1 MLDRLSSKLAYNNYS
16 PANTFDNDPLN
27 SGEGWRSTFPDE
39 QPHSS
44 ALTRRLPYARDSPP
58 RLAARFKKL
67 LSRFSISPD
76 SISTSSSRRSL
87 GPLTAASPSSA
98 VSTTRFILL
107 CSLWYT
113 TSALSSN
120 TGKTILNQFEYPVTL
135 TIIQFAFVAGYCLL
149 FMSPVI
155 QFTKLRSPTSAIFRT
170 TFPMGMFQVG
180 GHMFSSMAISRIPVS
195 IVHTIKVWSFYLFL
209 DSPCDQR
216 ESRLYLRCSP
226 LLLTPSFS
234 VSSTPRTHTSR
245 FSLSPL
251 VSCWLVRLI
260 CPPQIRL
267 VYCAHLVLPLCSS
280 LRISFLRKLC
290 RQDLRPHPIS

>member
-44 ALTRRLPYARDSPP
+44 ALTRPYARDSPP

-67 LSRFSISPD
+67 LSRFSISL
-76 SISTSSSRRSL
+76 SISSSRRSL

-98 VSTTRFILL
+98 ASTTRFILL
-107 CSLWYT
+107 CSFWYT

-155 QFTKLRSPTSAIFRT
+155 QFTKLRSPTRAILWS

-195 IVHTIKVWSFYLFL
+195 IVHTIKVWSFIY
-209 DSPCDQR
+209 SSIPPCDQR

-245 FSLSPL
+245 YSLSPL
-251 VSCWLVRLI
+251 VSCWLVHLI

-290 RQDLRPHPIS
+290 RRDLRPHPIS